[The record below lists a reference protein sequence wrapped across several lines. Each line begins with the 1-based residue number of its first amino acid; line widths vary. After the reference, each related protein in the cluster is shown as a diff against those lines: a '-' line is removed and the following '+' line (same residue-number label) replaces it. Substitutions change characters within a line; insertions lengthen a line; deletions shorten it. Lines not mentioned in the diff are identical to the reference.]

1 MNFDELL
8 RNIAHDNDALQE
20 ARAEARCVMG
30 VGCGLYGIC
39 FADKHGQPDTC
50 RATPEFRKSLDSK
63 PKS

>member
-8 RNIAHDNDALQE
+8 RSIAHDNDALQE
-20 ARAEARCVMG
+20 ARCAMG

-50 RATPEFRKSLDSK
+50 RATAEFRKSLDSK